1 MQEDNVK
8 VAVRVRPLLPKEKL
22 GGEHVCVRLV
32 PNSTQVVVGK
42 DRAFTFDFAL
52 SAKATQDDT
61 YVQCVEPLV
70 LSIFEGYNSTVF
82 AYGQTGSGKTYT
94 IGGGDISSF
103 TEDEY
108 GIIPRAL
115 NQMFEIMKSSPNV
128 TYDVR
133 VSYVEIYKEELRDLL
148 DLETSSRDLHV
159 REDDKGNTVIVGA
172 REEEVKSLDEVMSM
186 LEAGSAARHTGSTQ
200 MNEHSSR
207 SHSVFTV
214 LIGQQWAEVDPMAEK
229 RVCDSSEDAHDE
241 IPHYMS
247 GKFHFVDLAGSERA
261 HRTGNVGD
269 RFKESIHINSGLLS
283 LGNVI
288 SSLGDPKKKS
298 NHIPYRDSKITRI
311 LKDSLGGNAKTVMI
325 CCISPA
331 SSNFDESL
339 NALKYANRARNIKN
353 KPVINRDIQ
362 SIRFE
367 EMQSEIM
374 KLREELA
381 NQRTGVQS
389 VYCVQALREELAN
402 QRTGIQS
409 VHCVQALREEL
420 ANQRTGIQSV
430 YCVQALREELANQR
444 TRIQSALRGELANQ
458 RTGIQ
463 SVYCVQAQRT
473 VIQSVYCVQALRE
486 ELANQRTG
494 IQSAYSDVRPDHS
507 ASHIKDLEQKINRLE
522 TECAHYR
529 MIADEAFKQL
539 VEIQG
544 RDVLSKS
551 LDVRLRDW
559 LELMEEIKNK
569 VPAILSRE
577 DLQNET
583 IKSLQSQ
590 LNKCQSDLK
599 SDEEIFADKSR
610 EVKQL
615 MEQLKQLEQQG
626 EENGAVLGEWQGK
639 VQQQEQQLVQQQLK
653 IQQLEAALKVTSLNE
668 SSLMDSNTNLSSIPP
683 SSSRRPK
690 SVPAHLYSTP
700 DNSGRLRPPS
710 RHVKTSPALFSVNRV
725 MQSFRAR
732 SQLLVSRLED
742 TDEVLHQTFSD
753 DSGDEMALGDVPP
766 EGTFERR
773 GTYRVKKKR
782 QRGRL
787 SQQDSGDVSESRT
800 ELGDLKRSARTVD
813 VEETEFGSRLI
824 NVEVTS
830 STELQRKKIKQ
841 AQLKILEANQK
852 VRDLSINI
860 RMKEQLICELV
871 KTGKDAELM
880 NKQYAEKIKAL
891 EREKEQARQEVNE
904 VQSALQDLGAKE
916 QQETVEKQKLQQ
928 DYRKKMELAKL
939 KVTALQRKQ
948 KETEKV
954 ASFAHHHEKKIQDL
968 ELAVDRMKQQQENLQ
983 KKLKEEGEQ
992 KSKLERDMQKE
1003 VQRVKDLELRSE
1015 HQQKVLKRKTEEI
1028 AAVQRRL
1035 RSAASSSGSSNT
1047 ALPPIN
1053 GEEQDRMEE
1062 QRRHLDAE
1070 VERVLLERQKMVE
1083 LQEELKKREA
1093 IVAKKEAMLA
1103 EKSGLEMKKMRS
1115 STLLNKER
1123 VMVSARLDSV
1133 ENTLEERRQEL
1144 SHLPAHQCDQAR
1156 EEILSLKHQRDTLH
1170 HERQAIDSKLHE
1182 GQVLSSEEERR
1193 LIELEEGMDAL
1204 DAAIQYKN
1212 DNINS
1217 RQMELRQSQIL
1228 AKSEDNLVNRLS
1240 SLTATETR
1248 SMLSRYFNK
1257 VIGLRESERQLRLGC
1272 SELEVKSEETERV
1285 VHELENA
1292 LQRSALELDRR
1303 LMQQQQ
1309 DYEKKIQLLMHQLMM
1324 AAEGGNGGKASSSS
1338 SASFAPL
1345 TNGDVPAP
1353 LSGAKLHHLEKEL
1366 YFYKKTSRELKRK
1379 IRELFNNGKLPA
1391 QLAEEIGVSL
1401 VSNSVQ
1407 SLADGEPCTPRSSH
1421 NPPVPALRG
1430 SVTSLRSQHHQHHHH
1445 PQHHQHH
1452 QHHQHPSSSSS
1463 SHGSNPAS
1471 AAPPSLSTSSST
1483 ARPRASSSSQDPT
1496 ASASASASATASA
1509 SAGAVSG
1516 SGTPVKISRK
1526 DLRVMS
1532 EEEVSLRRSNLSR
1545 SSLGSPQPKDS
1556 LEGNRNPWDS

>member
-22 GGEHVCVRLV
+22 GGEQVCVRLV
-32 PNSTQVVVGK
+32 PNSNQVIVGK

-52 SAKATQDDT
+52 SAKTTQEDT
-61 YVQCVEPLV
+61 YIQCVEPLV
-70 LSIFEGYNSTVF
+70 RSIFEGYNSTVF

-94 IGGGDISSF
+94 IGGGDISSL

-115 NQMFEIMKSSPNV
+115 QQMFEIMKSNTHV

-148 DLETSSRDLHV
+148 DLDTSSKDLHV

-172 REEEVKSLDEVMSM
+172 QEEKVRSLDEVMSL

-214 LIGQQWAEVDPMAEK
+214 LIGQQWTEVDPMAEK
-229 RVCDSSEDAHDE
+229 RVRDSSDGSNDE

-298 NHIPYRDSKITRI
+298 NHIPYRDSKITRL

-331 SSNFDESL
+331 SANFDETL

-374 KLREELA
+374 
-381 NQRTGVQS
+381 
-389 VYCVQALREELAN
+389 ALREELAR
-402 QRTGIQS
+402 QRT
-409 VHCVQALREEL
+409 CV
-420 ANQRTGIQSV
+420 
-430 YCVQALREELANQR
+430 
-444 TRIQSALRGELANQ
+444 
-458 RTGIQ
+458 
-463 SVYCVQAQRT
+463 
-473 VIQSVYCVQALRE
+473 
-486 ELANQRTG
+486 
-494 IQSAYSDVRPDHS
+494 QSAYSDSCPDHT
-507 ASHIKDLEQKINRLE
+507 AGHIKDLEQKINRLE

-529 MIADEAFKQL
+529 MIADEAYKQL
-539 VEIQG
+539 TEIQG
-544 RDVLSKS
+544 RDLLSKS

-559 LELMEEIKNK
+559 LELMEEIKNR
-569 VPAILSRE
+569 VPTTLSRE

-590 LNKCQSDLK
+590 LNKCRSDLK
-599 SDEEIFADKSR
+599 SDEEIFADKTR

-615 MEQLKQLEQQG
+615 TEQLQELEQRA
-626 EENGAVLGEWQGK
+626 EESAGVLGDWQVK
-639 VQQQEQQLVQQQLK
+639 VQQQEQQLVQQQLR
-653 IQQLEAALKVTSLNE
+653 IQELEAALKVTTLNE
-668 SSLMDSNTNLSSIPP
+668 SSVMDSATVVSSIPP
-683 SSSRRPK
+683 TSSRRPK
-690 SVPAHLYSTP
+690 SVPAHLHSTP
-700 DNSGRLRPPS
+700 DNGGGLRPPS
-710 RHVKTSPALFSVNRV
+710 RHVKTSPALFSVDRV

-742 TDEVLHQTFSD
+742 NDEVLHQTFSD
-753 DSGDEMALGDVPP
+753 ESGDDDDEAVVDDVPP
-766 EGTFERR
+766 EGALQRR
-773 GTYRVKKKR
+773 GTYRVKKNK
-782 QRGRL
+782 QRGRGENRT
-787 SQQDSGDVSESRT
+787 SVEFSGQKA
-800 ELGDLKRSARTVD
+800 ELGELRSSTHMME
-813 VEETEFGSRLI
+813 VEETESGSRLI
-824 NVEVTS
+824 NVDVTS

-891 EREKEQARQEVNE
+891 EKEKEQARQEVQE
-904 VQSALQDLGAKE
+904 VQAALQELEAKE
-916 QQETVEKQKLQQ
+916 QQETAEKQKLQH
-928 DYRKKMELAKL
+928 DYRKKMEAAKQ
-939 KVTALQRKQ
+939 KVTALQRRQ

-954 ASFAHHHEKKIQDL
+954 ASFAHNHEKKIHDL
-968 ELAVDRMKQQQENLQ
+968 ESAVDRMKQQQELLQ
-983 KKLKEEGEQ
+983 RKLKEEGEQ
-992 KSKLERDMQKE
+992 KARLEREMQKE
-1003 VQRVKDLELRSE
+1003 VQRVKELELRSE

-1035 RSAASSSGSSNT
+1035 RSASTSSGSGST

-1070 VERVLLERQKMVE
+1070 VERVLQERQKMLE
-1083 LQEELKKREA
+1083 LQEELRKREA

-1103 EKSGLEMKKMRS
+1103 EKSELEIKKMRS

-1123 VMVSARLDSV
+1123 VMVSARLDSI
-1133 ENTLEERRQEL
+1133 EHRLEERCQEL
-1144 SHLPAHQCDQAR
+1144 SQLPAEQRPLAK
-1156 EEILSLKHQRDTLH
+1156 EEIQALKQKRDRLHQ
-1170 HERQAIDSKLHE
+1170 ERQAIDSKLHE
-1182 GQVLSSEEERR
+1182 GKVLSTAEERR
-1193 LIELEEGMDAL
+1193 LIELEEGMEAL

-1212 DNINS
+1212 DSINS
-1217 RQMELRQSQIL
+1217 RQVEIRQSQIL
-1228 AKSEDNLVNRLS
+1228 AKSEDNLMNRLS
-1240 SLTATETR
+1240 SLTAAETR
-1248 SMLSRYFNK
+1248 SMLSRYFDK
-1257 VIGLRESERQLRLGC
+1257 VIDLREAERKLKLQC
-1272 SELEVKSEETERV
+1272 SEMEVKSEEMERV

-1292 LQRSALELDRR
+1292 LHKSAFELDRR
-1303 LMQQQQ
+1303 LTQQQQ
-1309 DYEKKIQLLMHQLMM
+1309 EYERKIHVLMHQLMVT
-1324 AAEGGNGGKASSSS
+1324 EGTNNNSSSS
-1338 SASFAPL
+1338 SSGVGGGGAKATPL
-1345 TNGDVPAP
+1345 VNGDV
-1353 LSGAKLHHLEKEL
+1353 SSHGSAKMQQLEKDL
-1366 YFYKKTSRELKRK
+1366 YYYKKTSRDMRKK
-1379 IRELFNNGKLPA
+1379 IREMFNNGKITG

-1407 SLADGEPCTPRSSH
+1407 SLADGEPTTPRGNPTA
-1421 NPPVPALRG
+1421 NPPGLPHRG
-1430 SVTSLRSQHHQHHHH
+1430 SATSLRSQHY
-1445 PQHHQHH
+1445 HHQ
-1452 QHHQHPSSSSS
+1452 Q
-1463 SHGSNPAS
+1463 
-1471 AAPPSLSTSSST
+1471 PPTTTSTSSLGSHPAGPSLPS
-1483 ARPRASSSSQDPT
+1483 ARHHHRASSQDPPSCSG
-1496 ASASASASATASA
+1496 AAAAHSA
-1509 SAGAVSG
+1509 
-1516 SGTPVKISRK
+1516 TPVKISRK

-1532 EEEVSLRRSNLSR
+1532 EEEVSMRRSNLSR
-1545 SSLGSPQPKDS
+1545 SSASSPHPKDS
-1556 LEGNRNPWDS
+1556 LEGNRNPWD